1 MVKAKRKLLN
11 REPFSRPRL
20 KQEMVHISSGC
31 FYILVSKSKSYKT
44 GASVQLQF
52 SITQDSR
59 EIGLI
64 SFFKDFLKC
73 GFIKIQKK
81 QPCGVFIVRKFSD
94 IQNII
99 IPLLQN
105 NPLQGAKLQDY
116 LDRHCFAQQ
125 VKVMEIMENKAHLTP
140 TSAPACVRVPGQ
152 GEGLEKK
159 LKMV

>member
-1 MVKAKRKLLN
+1 MT
-11 REPFSRPRL
+11 
-20 KQEMVHISSGC
+20 GC

-52 SITQDSR
+52 SITQHSR
-59 EIGLI
+59 DIGLI

-81 QPCGVFIVRKFSD
+81 QPCGVFIVTKFSD

-99 IPLLQN
+99 IPLLQS

-116 LDRHCFAQQ
+116 LDF
-125 VKVMEIMENKAHLTP
+125 VKVMEIMQNKAHLTP
-140 TSAPACVRVPGQ
+140 
-152 GEGLEKK
+152 EGLEKIVK
-159 LKMV
+159 IKDGMNKKRKS